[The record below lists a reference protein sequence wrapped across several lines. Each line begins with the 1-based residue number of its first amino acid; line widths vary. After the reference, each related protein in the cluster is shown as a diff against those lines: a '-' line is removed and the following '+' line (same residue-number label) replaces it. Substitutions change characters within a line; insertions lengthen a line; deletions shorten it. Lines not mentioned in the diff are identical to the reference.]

1 MRIHLDTDLGS
12 DTDDACALVMLW
24 AGRTSN
30 HGNHDRSAPEG
41 RRGASVAPC
50 CGSPVATTYRRSR
63 IRGLA
68 HDPCSG
74 RSVVDDERHWP
85 TDPEPKPPLS
95 RIPVPD
101 GRLMSVGYRNA
112 R

>member
-12 DTDDACALVMLW
+12 DTDDACALVGW
-24 AGRTSN
+24 PDVESR
-30 HGNHDRSAPEG
+30 NHDRSAPEG

-50 CGSPVATTYRRSR
+50 CRSPVATTYRRSR
-63 IRGLA
+63 IRSLA
-68 HDPCSG
+68 HDPRSG
-74 RSVVDDERHWP
+74 RSVVDDEQHWP
-85 TDPEPKPPLS
+85 TDIEPKPPLS